1 MRLKVFV
8 RSFTLIFS
16 FSNARLEPR
25 SEAFSLS
32 SLMDAFLE
40 LLFEVMEALDE
51 DIEGDGS
58 LATLFLV
65 GRGGGTKGNPTLS
78 GSSSNVDLDVDLDP
92 MSK

>member
-1 MRLKVFV
+1 
-8 RSFTLIFS
+8 
-16 FSNARLEPR
+16 
-25 SEAFSLS
+25 
-32 SLMDAFLE
+32 
-40 LLFEVMEALDE
+40 MEALDE